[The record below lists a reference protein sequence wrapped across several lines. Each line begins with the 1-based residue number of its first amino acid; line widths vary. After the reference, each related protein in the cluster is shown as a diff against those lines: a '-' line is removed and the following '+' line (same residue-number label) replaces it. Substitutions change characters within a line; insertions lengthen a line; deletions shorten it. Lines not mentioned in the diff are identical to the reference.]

1 MVEDT
6 TLLDSIICCIKC
18 SLLILI
24 TNNTA
29 KDILKQYTNIQS
41 VLVINYSLQVK
52 QKAESITST
61 DAGQPEYTNT
71 HTRPIKQHVSPK
83 QANYIIHYLP

>member
-1 MVEDT
+1 MQFI
-6 TLLDSIICCIKC
+6 DSH
-18 SLLILI
+18 
-24 TNNTA
+24 N
-29 KDILKQYTNIQS
+29 KQYSQRYTKTIYDIQS

-52 QKAESITST
+52 QKAESNTST